1 MEYYK
6 MTTSKIV
13 VSATEEKAAAS
24 IVTLVAG
31 CHKAYGKVAEAVA
44 KFIGDVASH
53 DEVVSRSKV
62 LYATKAYKE
71 ADDRT
76 KGTMRAAIMNMRRAQ
91 FPGDAKAK
99 KTGPVKK
106 GDAKA
111 KKTGPV
117 KKGDAKVSDFSCF
130 DALQSAVADWVRDN
144 PELARAALNEAYKA
158 SIVKAMRKAA

>member
-106 GDAKA
+106 GDAK
-111 KKTGPV
+111 
-117 KKGDAKVSDFSCF
+117 VSDFSCF